1 MENNTRRTKRFKC
14 TRTALSLAVV
24 FALTGVQTQAQSG
37 ENHSDSFQAI
47 SKKPL
52 TQSQAQLQL
61 AAKQT
66 QIGLASHFDT
76 RLNRTTFLWAP
87 KEPALSAF
95 ANKSLPE
102 TAQMYMQQLSGLNA
116 SKMSNVATQLSDWH
130 DTGKGAV
137 IARYQQYVQGIEV
150 FNRQYNVMLNRK
162 GDLVASSG
170 YFADVPQQAQYFTA
184 LDEFSTPEQALRSAL
199 SHFSNA
205 ELQLN
210 ATQKQG
216 QYRHFEANA
225 TAQEHFANIRVKP
238 VFYPLNGQLLA
249 AHYVEVERRPAASLE
264 SDFFAYVIDS
274 ASGKTLF
281 KKNLQSHATPYN
293 YRVYADAQTGYPLEG
308 PHGDVIPAD
317 GPNQVDETAVL
328 TAPLVSLSHYSSLS
342 TQDPWLSD
350 TATQAYGNN
359 VYAYADI
366 AAPQGF
372 NEGDLAAETTSA
384 FTFDYPLDP
393 DADPGTEGN
402 VKAAIVNLFYMNNFL
417 HDVFYD
423 YGFNESA
430 GVAQFDNFGRG
441 GVDGDPLE
449 AQAQDYSGL
458 NNANMST
465 PADGGRPRMQMY
477 LYDSK
482 DIAVGADFGVVGPN
496 GTLSSSQRS
505 QFGPSEFDVS
515 GVLARFND
523 GNSTDS
529 ASIYDGCEAPVDAS
543 TLAGK
548 VAIIERGSCNFTVK
562 VKNAQDAGAIAALIT
577 NNVNDGTPAP
587 MGGSDATITI
597 ANMGLNFADG
607 ESLYNA
613 LGGAD
618 VNVRLFSTRALKDGT
633 FDNGII
639 AHEWGHYISNRLVG
653 NASGLSNFQGRAMG
667 EGWGDFHSL
676 LFIAKASDA
685 QIVGN
690 SDFSKPYATG
700 TYVEDF
706 YFGIRRVP
714 YTPNQDINPLNFRHI
729 TEGAGAD
736 VGLPPT
742 FVGSPH
748 APGEF
753 WATVLWD
760 SYVALINEHG
770 FSEAQDR
777 MMRYLVGGYKM
788 TPNAPL
794 YTEARD
800 ALLAAIA
807 AESLSDY
814 RLVLAAFA
822 KRGMGLGAV
831 SPERYS
837 DTLEGVVESFE
848 TELAA
853 FAVEDVVLNAEG
865 GSFCSADGF
874 LDVGEVGTVSV
885 QITNTG
891 SETLTNVPV
900 QFEILSN
907 QGVTLGD
914 GGMSSVAQVE
924 PFASASST
932 PITLALTSADIA
944 SELQVQVSFPEK
956 TVGDSIV
963 EPASAIGRFVV
974 QLAFEDAA
982 LNAGA
987 QQDNMESAVLS
998 KQNLPLTLLKES
1010 TQAVS
1015 TLSFDSSAQ
1024 IDEFELGG
1032 VDLGTQSLF
1041 LNNNAFESDVA
1052 ITTRAFT
1059 IATDTDFSVSFW
1071 HYYALEQD
1079 WDGAVVE
1086 INVDDTGWQDVTAAG
1101 GTFSVGYDAVLFDN
1115 PSQSLQQ
1122 RETFT
1127 GRNETGGIKGNQE
1140 QIDFAQS
1147 LAGKQV
1153 QLRFRISSDGN
1164 TADAG
1169 WWIDNLMLS
1178 GIDTSAFYTV
1188 VTPDTSACDNRPP
1201 MVSNIAAQTVNEG
1214 DQVSIAVQAS
1224 DEDGDTLTYQWQ
1236 QTQGTSVTLNNDTS
1250 ATVSFTAPEVTA
1262 TEVLAFK
1269 VTVNDGSESV
1279 EQTAQVTVNNVVPP
1293 VITPDPDPE
1302 PQPDSGG
1309 SGSMGWFALMALAA
1323 VRLLRRR

>member
-1 MENNTRRTKRFKC
+1 MENNTRRNARLHC
-14 TRTALSLAVV
+14 SRTALSLAVV
-24 FALTGVQTQAQSG
+24 LALTGVQAHAQSAD
-37 ENHSDSFQAI
+37 NLADSFQAV
-47 SKKPL
+47 SNKPVTL
-52 TQSQAQLQL
+52 SQAQQQL
-61 AAKQT
+61 ADKRT
-66 QIGLASHFDT
+66 QIGLSSHFDAQ
-76 RLNRTTFLWAP
+76 LNRATFVWAP
-87 KEPALSAF
+87 QKQTLSAV
-95 ANKSLPE
+95 ASKSLPD
-102 TAQMYMQQLSGLNA
+102 TAHMYMQQLSGLNA
-116 SKMSNVATQLSDWH
+116 RKMANVDTQLSDWH

-150 FNRQYNVMLNRK
+150 FNRQYNVMLNK
-162 GDLVASSG
+162 QGGLVAGSG

-184 LDEFSTPEQALRSAL
+184 LDAFSTPEQALRIAL
-199 SHFSNA
+199 SQFSDA
-205 ELQLN
+205 EVQLD
-210 ATQKQG
+210 AQPKQG
-216 QYRHFEANA
+216 QYLHYNA
-225 TAQEHFANIRVKP
+225 RPTAQEHFSNIRVKP

-249 AHYVEVERRPAASLE
+249 AHYVEIERKPAASLE
-264 SDFFAYVIDS
+264 SDYFAFVIDS
-274 ASGKTLF
+274 STGKTLF

-293 YRVYADAQTGYPLEG
+293 YRVYANTQTGYPLEG

-317 GPNQVDETAVL
+317 GPNQVDETDVL
-328 TAPLVSLSHYSSLS
+328 TAPLVSLSYYSSLS

-350 TATQAYGNN
+350 TATQASGNN

-366 AAPQGF
+366 VAPQGF
-372 NEGDLAAETTSA
+372 SEGDITAQTTSA

-393 DADPGTEGN
+393 SADPSSEGN
-402 VKAAIVNLFYMNNFL
+402 IKAAIVNLFYMNNFL

-430 GVAQFDNFGRG
+430 GVAQLDNYGRG
-441 GVDGDPLE
+441 GVDGDPIE

-458 NNANMST
+458 NNANMAT

-482 DIAVGADFGVVGPN
+482 DIAVGADYGVVGPS

-505 QFGPSEFDVS
+505 QFGPAEFDVS

-523 GNSTDS
+523 GNNTDS
-529 ASIYDGCEAPVDAS
+529 GSIYDGCEAPVDAS

-562 VKNAQDAGAIAALIT
+562 VKNAQDAGAIAAIIT
-577 NNVNDGTPAP
+577 NNVDDGTPAP
-587 MGGSDATITI
+587 MGGADATVTI

-607 ESLYNA
+607 QSLYNA

-748 APGEF
+748 APGEL

-770 FSEAQDR
+770 FTEAQDR

-800 ALLAAIA
+800 ALFAAIA
-807 AESLSDY
+807 AESISDY
-814 RLVLAAFA
+814 RLVLGAFA

-853 FAVEDVVLNAEG
+853 FAVQEVALDPEG
-865 GSFCSADGF
+865 SSYCSADGF

-885 QITNTG
+885 KITNTG

-914 GGMSSVAQVE
+914 GGMSSVARIE
-924 PFASASST
+924 PFATASST
-932 PITLALTSADIA
+932 PITLALNSADIA

-956 TVGDSIV
+956 TVGDSTV
-963 EPASAIGRFVV
+963 EPASEIGRFVV
-974 QLAFEDAA
+974 QLAFEDAP
-982 LNAGA
+982 LNANA
-987 QQDNMESAVLS
+987 QQDTMESAVLS
-998 KQNLPLTLLKES
+998 KQNLPLVLLKES
-1010 TQAVS
+1010 ALAAS
-1015 TLSFDSSAQ
+1015 TLSFDNSEQ
-1024 IDEFELGG
+1024 IDEFELGP
-1032 VDLGTQSLF
+1032 VDLGDQSLF
-1041 LNNNAFESDVA
+1041 LNNNDYESDVA
-1052 ITTRAFT
+1052 LTTRAFT
-1059 IATDTDFSVSFW
+1059 VATGSDFSVSFW

-1079 WDGAVVE
+1079 WDGAVIE

-1101 GTFSVGYDAVLFDN
+1101 GTFSVGYDSVLFDN
-1115 PSQSLQQ
+1115 PAQSLQQ

-1127 GRNETGGIKGNQE
+1127 GRNEAGGIKGNQE
-1140 QIDFAQS
+1140 QIDFAQT

-1178 GIDTSAFYTV
+1178 GIDTPAFYTV
-1188 VTPDTSACDNRPP
+1188 VAPDTSACDNRPP
-1201 MVSNIAAQTVNEG
+1201 TVNAIAAQTVNEG
-1214 DQVSIAVQAS
+1214 AQVSIAAQAQ
-1224 DEDGDTLTYQWQ
+1224 DADGDTLTYQWQ
-1236 QTQGTSVTLNNDTS
+1236 QTQGTAVTLSNDTS
-1250 ATVSFTAPEVTA
+1250 ATASFTAPEVTA

-1269 VTVNDGSESV
+1269 VTVSDGTDSV
-1279 EQTAQVTVNNVVPP
+1279 EQTAQVTVNNVAPP
-1293 VITPDPDPE
+1293 VVTPDPE
-1302 PQPDSGG
+1302 PQPESGG
-1309 SGSMGWFALMALAA
+1309 SGSMGWFALLGFAA
-1323 VRLLRRR
+1323 MRLLRRR